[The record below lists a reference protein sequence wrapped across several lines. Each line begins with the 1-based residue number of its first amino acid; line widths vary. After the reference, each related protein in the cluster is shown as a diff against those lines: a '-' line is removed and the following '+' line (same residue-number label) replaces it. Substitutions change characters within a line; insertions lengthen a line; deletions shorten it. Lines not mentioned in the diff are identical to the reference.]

1 MPHELD
7 KLFGENLLRGIGGQ
21 ALSTKVFGNKS
32 SKHQNMMG
40 SHFYGRA
47 SLATQQNR
55 PISSS

>member
-7 KLFGENLLRGIGGQ
+7 KLFGKNLLRGIGGQ
-21 ALSTKVFGNKS
+21 ALSTKLFGNKS

-47 SLATQQNR
+47 SLGTQPNT